1 MKYTH
6 VIWDFNGTIL
16 DDVSVGIDSVNVLLA
31 KRGLP
36 TLKCVEDYR
45 GVFGFPI
52 IEYYERLGF
61 DFTKESYAD
70 VAVEWV
76 DEYMSRVPCAPVN
89 DGVVRL
95 LQKIK
100 ENHMGQSLISATE
113 INMLKKQLEMLGV
126 SEFFDGVYGLDNIHA
141 VNKTALARVWR
152 EQHQNEKVVF
162 IGDTDHDFETAQA
175 IGADCL
181 LYCGGHQ
188 GRAALTKLGCPVAE
202 KFSELENIIFA

>member
-16 DDVSVGIDSVNVLLA
+16 DDVSVGINSVNVLLA

-36 TLKCVEDYR
+36 TLKSVESYR
-45 GVFGFPI
+45 SVFGFPI
-52 IEYYERLGF
+52 IKYYERIGF
-61 DFTKESYAD
+61 DFSKESYAD

-89 DGVVRL
+89 DGVVSL

-100 ENHMGQSLISATE
+100 ESHVAQSLISATE

-126 SEFFDGVYGLDNIHA
+126 SKFFDGVYGLDDIHA
-141 VNKTALARVWR
+141 VNKTALACEWR
-152 EQHQNEKVVF
+152 EQHLNERVVF

-181 LYCGGHQ
+181 LFCGGHQ
-188 GRAALTKLGCPVAE
+188 GRTALEKLGCPVVE
-202 KFSELENIIFA
+202 SFFELESVLFG

>member
-16 DDVSVGIDSVNVLLA
+16 DDVSVGIDSVNILLE
-31 KRGLP
+31 KRGLA
-36 TLKCVEDYR
+36 TLKSVEEYR

-52 IEYYERLGF
+52 IKYYERLGF
-61 DFTKESYAD
+61 DFAKESYAD

-76 DEYMSRVPCAPVN
+76 DEYMSRVPCAPAH
-89 DGVVRL
+89 DGVVRI

-100 ENHMGQSLISATE
+100 ESDMGQSLISATE
-113 INMLKKQLEMLGV
+113 INMLKKQLEMLGL
-126 SEFFDGVYGLDNIHA
+126 SKFFDGVYGLDNIHA
-141 VNKTALARVWR
+141 VNKTSLACSWR
-152 EQHQNEKVVF
+152 EKHQNEKVIF

-181 LYCGGHQ
+181 LFCGGHQ
-188 GRAALTKLGCPVAE
+188 GRIALEKLGCPVVE
-202 KFSELENIIFA
+202 SFSELENIIFS